1 MIARRFHRVSDAS
14 LTALNLFDLRQAF
27 REGLLS
33 RICRPPEMRSVVV
46 PVRQSEL
53 RADLYL
59 PGREG
64 KHGEFLLV
72 PGFTEF
78 RAPCTP
84 W

>member
-33 RICRPPEMRSVVV
+33 RICRPPEMRSVFV